1 MTCEHKPGSNE
12 RSSWDCKGVKRSDI
26 CSHECQDNEWKW
38 WEKWAPW
45 DFLAQSWVP
54 PNLPHWLFPLC
65 CPHQGI
71 CMLSPKEDLPW
82 PAWHKRAALV
92 WLGLIRA
99 PPFTADHEV
108 PCSAPGAPPA
118 LGPRWGW
125 RGDGK
130 GKGGCGEQHCFS
142 CVLAHM
148 DVHISHPLPRAGDVW
163 ICEHEEDRSIWNP
176 SPCPLLKVVMQNGG
190 EV

>member
-12 RSSWDCKGVKRSDI
+12 RSSWDCKGVKRSDS

-82 PAWHKRAALV
+82 PVWHKRAALA

-142 CVLAHM
+142 CVIAHKLA
-148 DVHISHPLPRAGDVW
+148 SHLSLSKGNVIFNKIELRKNM
-163 ICEHEEDRSIWNP
+163 EEKSIHP
-176 SPCPLLKVVMQNGG
+176 VVKR
-190 EV
+190 EA